1 MNIVTA
7 VMTYG
12 ADVGGMLA
20 SLVALAT
27 LCLSLRRPRGK
38 HRKAQVG
45 GGARKDALA
54 TACFALSAGPDQGQ
68 DTHQP
73 GGLIHPEFHEPEVA

>member
-1 MNIVTA
+1 MNIVTV

-12 ADVGGMLA
+12 ADAGGMVA

-27 LCLSLRRPRGK
+27 LCLSLRRPHGK
-38 HRKAQVG
+38 HRKGIAN
-45 GGARKDALA
+45 
-54 TACFALSAGPDQGQ
+54 SPGPDQGQ

-73 GGLIHPEFHEPEVA
+73 GGLIHPEFHEPVVT